1 MKLKT
6 SRGIV
11 TKLIC
16 CMALVVL
23 TSVVAFSQTPKP
35 KSGALLSID
44 GTAGSTAVSLKL
56 YDSQIHSGSVKAVP
70 DLTGTCSFA
79 SGDNIPTDAYVLQG
93 GAPTGCDPGDDFEIT
108 DNNPNGTHQASGL
121 KLETKFSGFHIETHY
136 LSEPIVSITAATN
149 NGDDTTT
156 YNYTLTRGADLA
168 ANEKIVTSGMEAG
181 NNSTPGTFTI
191 LSVVPGTS
199 FTVNNTNG
207 VTNATES
214 GTGTVSNAVCNTSGT
229 ICANPD
235 SGFLTVTNNTGSSF
249 SGTISLTGTSTGC
262 GPASDSF
269 TGTLANS
276 TGSVTL
282 ALGAPGTM
290 ASPTEIDSSNC
301 GGFNQSQP
309 LTLTPNVTSFAFFG
323 GGPPAVGVCAPPC
336 KDDYQFTP
344 LNSASGDTLSVLP
357 VPVPA
362 GPLGSGTFGPFP
374 TGCVGS
380 GCTFQS
386 GEFGSESPIDVSPLR
401 FSATNFS
408 NLACVPY
415 ADFSAAGNPVCVEL
429 KIDCINGESSCPD
442 AASILYTVQ
451 NDYNID
457 ANSLPNGVGGP
468 AFIGEHA
475 VDCPDTTFNLN
486 IFTSYTA
493 PSVTFDPLKGGGSGT
508 PSCWVVAFDPSA
520 AAVTTGNTVSTFT
533 GFSGLFP
540 PPTKNKVNPGA
551 SEPLNFT
558 YKTSSGTPVT
568 NLHWC
573 TSIFNNTG
581 GNCNGTNNNGAPKPW
596 VAFGT
601 LPIDCATGVGQP
613 TFNET
618 AAAGNSNLQN
628 FGAGSYRFNL
638 KTSKTATPG
647 QCFVVVAQFDTGIAV
662 YPDQFKYSK

>member
-1 MKLKT
+1 MKVKT
-6 SRGIV
+6 SRGIAM
-11 TKLIC
+11 KLIC
-16 CMALVVL
+16 CTALVVL
-23 TSVVAFSQTPKP
+23 ASAVAVSQTP
-35 KSGALLSID
+35 KSGALLTI
-44 GTAGSTAVSLKL
+44 TSTDNSVNLKL
-56 YDSQIHSGSVKAVP
+56 YDSQIHSGVVQAVP
-70 DLTGTCSFA
+70 SCTAANQIS
-79 SGDNIPTDAYVLQG
+79 TDAYVLQG
-93 GAPTGCDPGDDFEIT
+93 GSATGCDPGDAFEVT
-108 DNNPNGTHQASGL
+108 DNNPAGTRQASGL
-121 KLETKFSGFHIETHY
+121 KSETKFSGFHIETHY
-136 LSEPIVSITAATN
+136 LSEPTVSISNASFN
-149 NGDDTTT
+149 SDSNTTT
-156 YNYTLTRGADLA
+156 YTYTLTLGADIA
-168 ANEKIVTSGMEAG
+168 TGETIVVSGMAASG
-181 NNSTPGTFTI
+181 NDGTFTNI
-191 LSVVPGTS
+191 SVGSGT
-199 FTVNNTNG
+199 FTVNNPSGSSSTG
-207 VTNATES
+207 TES
-214 GTGTVSNAVCNTSGT
+214 GTGTVSNAVCNTSKT
-229 ICANPD
+229 ICASPD

-249 SGTISLTGTSTGC
+249 TGTISLKGTSSGC
-262 GPASDSF
+262 GDASDSS
-269 TGTLANS
+269 TGTLAANA
-276 TGSVTL
+276 SVTL
-282 ALGAPGTM
+282 ALGAPGSM
-290 ASPTEIDSSNC
+290 ASPTQIDSSNC
-301 GGFNQSQP
+301 GGFNQAQP

-357 VPVPA
+357 VPVSA

-386 GEFGSESPIDVSPLR
+386 GEFGSESPIDSSPLR
-401 FSATNFS
+401 FSATNFTPK
-408 NLACVPY
+408 LACVPY

-429 KIDCINGESSCPD
+429 QVECTNGESFCPD

-457 ANSLPNGVGGP
+457 ANSLPNGLGGP

-508 PSCWVVAFDPSA
+508 PSCWVVAFDPGA

-601 LPIDCATGVGQP
+601 LPIDCPTGVGQP
-613 TFNET
+613 TFTET

>member
-1 MKLKT
+1 MKVQT

-11 TKLIC
+11 MKLIC
-16 CMALVVL
+16 CTSLVVL
-23 TSVVAFSQTPKP
+23 ASAVAFSQTPKP
-35 KSGALLSID
+35 TSGALLTID
-44 GTAGSTAVSLKL
+44 GTGSSSSIHLKL
-56 YDSQIHSGSVKAVP
+56 YDSQIHSSPCTADSCGASSVQVVPVSPSGGSAC
-70 DLTGTCSFA
+70 LSSA
-79 SGDNIPTDAYVLQG
+79 GDNIPTDAYVLQG
-93 GAPTGCDPGDDFEIT
+93 GAPTGCDPNDPYEVT

-136 LSEPIVSITAATN
+136 LSEPIVHITDASQVGSNTTYTYTVTI
-149 NGDDTTT
+149 GPDVQPGETIVVSGIVTTT
-156 YNYTLTRGADLA
+156 PDVDN
-168 ANEKIVTSGMEAG
+168 
-181 NNSTPGTFTI
+181 GTFTI
-191 LSVVPGTS
+191 TVGGGGT
-199 FTVNNTNG
+199 FTVANASGESASGQNG
-207 VTNATES
+207 S
-214 GTGTVSNAVCNTSGT
+214 GTVSNAVCNTAKT
-229 ICANPD
+229 ICASPD
-235 SGFLTVTNNTGSSF
+235 SGFLTVTNTGADF
-249 SGTISLTGTSTGC
+249 TGTISLNGTPGKAAC
-262 GPASDSF
+262 GTASDSF
-269 TGTLANS
+269 TGTLAN
-276 TGSVTL
+276 TASVTL
-282 ALGAPGTM
+282 ALGPSGGTTQN
-290 ASPTEIDSSNC
+290 PIEIDSSNC
-301 GGFNQSQP
+301 GGYNQPQLLP
-309 LTLTPNVTSFAFFG
+309 LTANVTSTAFFG
-323 GGPPAVGVCAPPC
+323 

-344 LNSASGDTLSVLP
+344 LNSASGDTLSILP

-362 GPLGSGTFGPFP
+362 GPLGQTGVFGPFP
-374 TGCVGS
+374 TGCIGS
-380 GCTFQS
+380 GCTFLS
-386 GEFGSESPIDVSPLR
+386 GEFGSESPIDASPLR

-429 KIDCINGESSCPD
+429 KIDCINGVNVCSG
-442 AASILYTVQ
+442 SILYTVQ
-451 NDYNID
+451 NDYSID
-457 ANSLPNGVGGP
+457 ANSLPNGAGGP
-468 AFIGEHA
+468 AFIGEHL

-486 IFTSYTA
+486 VFTSYTA
-493 PSVTFDPLKGGGSGT
+493 PSVTLDPLKGGGSGT
-508 PSCWVVAFDPSA
+508 PSCWVVAFDPGA

-540 PPTKNKVNPGA
+540 PPTKNKVNLGA

-581 GNCNGTNNNGAPKPW
+581 GLCNGTGNNNAPKPW

-601 LPIDCATGVGQP
+601 LPIVCTSGVGQP
-613 TFNET
+613 TFTET